1 VHEVFFGVTFV
12 FFVPFVVKI
21 VGCGQ
26 RPVEG
31 GTPELDEQKILDQ
44 LEEAARSLGMEIRYE
59 TMKGES
65 SFSPG
70 GLCRLQGNYLL
81 IINSRASL
89 SEKIRAM
96 AQAVNRFDLSQV
108 YLLPGL
114 RELLE
119 RLREMGEP
127 ASEEQ

>member
-1 VHEVFFGVTFV
+1 M
-12 FFVPFVVKI
+12 
-21 VGCGQ
+21 
-26 RPVEG
+26 
-31 GTPELDEQKILDQ
+31 DEQKILEQ
-44 LEEAARSLGMEIRYE
+44 LEEVARGLGMEVRYE
-59 TMKGES
+59 AMKGES

-89 SEKIRAM
+89 GERIRAM

-119 RLREMGEP
+119 RLRETGEG
-127 ASEEQ
+127 ASEQE

>member
-1 VHEVFFGVTFV
+1 
-12 FFVPFVVKI
+12 
-21 VGCGQ
+21 
-26 RPVEG
+26 
-31 GTPELDEQKILDQ
+31 LDEQKILEQ
-44 LEEAARSLGMEIRYE
+44 LEEVARGLGMEVRYE
-59 TMKGES
+59 TMKGEG

-89 SEKIRAM
+89 GEKIRAM

-114 RELLE
+114 RDLLE
-119 RLREMGEP
+119 RLKETGEP
-127 ASEEQ
+127 VSEEK

>member
-1 VHEVFFGVTFV
+1 M
-12 FFVPFVVKI
+12 
-21 VGCGQ
+21 
-26 RPVEG
+26 
-31 GTPELDEQKILDQ
+31 DEQKILEQ

>member
-1 VHEVFFGVTFV
+1 M
-12 FFVPFVVKI
+12 
-21 VGCGQ
+21 
-26 RPVEG
+26 
-31 GTPELDEQKILDQ
+31 DDQKILEQ
-44 LEEAARSLGMEIRYE
+44 LEEVARGLGMEVRYE
-59 TMKGES
+59 AMKGES

-89 SEKIRAM
+89 GEKIRAM

-114 RELLE
+114 REFLE
-119 RLREMGEP
+119 RLRETGES
-127 ASEEQ
+127 ASEQE